1 MQNDDQRPQ
10 NIRPAPSFL
19 GEHLALDF
27 LNTIAAPRGT
37 SIEWLADGGDLK
49 EWLSVSGAIT
59 SADVTQID
67 AFSKEAMDQTAQ
79 QAVELRE
86 WFRGSLFRVKAKG
99 RSAFEPANI
108 KRVNNVLE
116 RGAKFSVIGAQ
127 NDGFQISVR
136 QHLTHPDQL
145 LVSIATAIAALFCEA
160 DFELVRKCENPAC
173 TMWFYDRTKGHRRR
187 WCSQAV
193 CGNRAKAAAFRQR
206 NRN

>member
-67 AFSKEAMDQTAQ
+67 
-79 QAVELRE
+79 ELRS
-86 WFRGSLFRVKAKG
+86 FHNPSIFHVKTDHHA
-99 RSAFEPANI
+99 S
-108 KRVNNVLE
+108 
-116 RGAKFSVIGAQ
+116 
-127 NDGFQISVR
+127 R
-136 QHLTHPDQL
+136 QHL
-145 LVSIATAIAALFCEA
+145 
-160 DFELVRKCENPAC
+160 
-173 TMWFYDRTKGHRRR
+173 
-187 WCSQAV
+187 
-193 CGNRAKAAAFRQR
+193 
-206 NRN
+206 